1 MGGKEIGGT
10 YEMTE
15 LERNNKTAMVAHLIT
30 VAVMAALILA
40 RACKGEAS
48 FVYAGTVCAVGVV
61 PVALEFFFWNKN
73 RETGMIRHLAGI
85 GFALFYTICLFTQAI
100 HMVYIFVIP
109 MVFVVSV
116 YNNIRYQLMINAGT
130 VLENIIVVALG
141 AVTGNFGFL
150 SINSAV
156 IQIIVIVMVAVY
168 SVLTTRT
175 LKENTGQRI
184 SDISKSQQQTELLL
198 QTNAQLSRKLTEGI
212 TAIHEK
218 MEELS
223 NASRVTKTAMEEVSL
238 GAEDTAKHVHSQMQ
252 QTETIQSKVDQ
263 VHDATGQIGASMGHT
278 IEALENGNHNVETLV
293 EQVRTSVENGA
304 MVNSKLEA
312 LGHYMEKMNTI
323 VELIGGITSQTSMLA
338 LNASIEAARAGAAGK
353 GFAVVATEIS
363 NMATQT
369 RDATAN
375 ITDLISDVSAA
386 IREVMGVIADMVSG
400 IDEEK
405 QGAQHAA
412 ESFLAIRDNAYAV
425 RSNMEDLV
433 RVVGELNESNQVI
446 VDSVQTISA
455 ISQEVSAHAGETMSA
470 EEKNVV
476 IINEIMQIMQELV
489 ALAEK

>member
-1 MGGKEIGGT
+1 
-10 YEMTE
+10 
-15 LERNNKTAMVAHLIT
+15 
-30 VAVMAALILA
+30 
-40 RACKGEAS
+40 
-48 FVYAGTVCAVGVV
+48 
-61 PVALEFFFWNKN
+61 
-73 RETGMIRHLAGI
+73 
-85 GFALFYTICLFTQAI
+85 
-100 HMVYIFVIP
+100 
-109 MVFVVSV
+109 
-116 YNNIRYQLMINAGT
+116 
-130 VLENIIVVALG
+130 
-141 AVTGNFGFL
+141 
-150 SINSAV
+150 
-156 IQIIVIVMVAVY
+156 MVAVY

-375 ITDLISDVSAA
+375 ITGLISDVSAA